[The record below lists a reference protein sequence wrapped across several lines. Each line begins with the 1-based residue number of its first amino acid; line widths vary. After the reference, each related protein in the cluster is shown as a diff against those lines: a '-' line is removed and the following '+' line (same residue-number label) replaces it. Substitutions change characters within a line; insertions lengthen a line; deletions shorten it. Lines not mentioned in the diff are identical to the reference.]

1 MVTQQRATGW
11 GISAGVRRVLARTV
25 ADLRTQVEEDF
36 RIQLTALGISAA
48 GGVTSLGRTLA
59 PAEQRLRDIA
69 AAVIYQA
76 IAGGAG
82 AAEAVDG
89 YITAAAFTFI
99 NRAFGLRCLEERGLL
114 LVSDRPETV
123 FRQDP
128 QLGSSTLYWQ
138 VRNELPPGTAP
149 RELWRETLLRA
160 LTAVSQRV
168 RSLFDPDDDHAALL
182 PRPAVMQ
189 AIVAALNKPEV
200 PADAYA
206 EDELL
211 GWIYMYYGAA
221 EKDAVYARLAKGK
234 KLERPEEI
242 AAATCL
248 YTEHYM
254 VDYLLQNTLGRL
266 WVDIHP
272 DSRLPEQWPYYVRTG
287 VTPPPA
293 PPRAGDGGP
302 SADNDAATQ
311 PANSNPGSPLP
322 VSGRGTGVR
331 HARDITLMDLAC
343 GSGHFLVRAFDMLA
357 AMYAE
362 EGLEDP
368 SEVAA
373 LILERN
379 LHGID
384 IDPRAVQIA
393 ALGLYLKGCA
403 LAGAEFRPRRLN
415 LVAAD
420 AVLPGEA
427 PPAQYMEQ
435 FAGDPEAAA
444 LVTGIWQGLR
454 DVRTLGSLL
463 HPERAIDAL
472 LERRR
477 SQERGSFWQQDEA
490 ELQDWKQAV
499 LEGLRVQFEQQ
510 SRSEDLGQRLFG
522 EQAAKGV
529 GLVEALGRRY
539 HVVVANPPYAG
550 SKNLAPRAK
559 QFLER
564 EYKEGKR
571 DLYAAFLLRCRDFC
585 RPSGYLGMV
594 TQQSWMFLRSFAA
607 LRARVLEEDTITTI
621 AHLGPRA
628 FEEIGGEV
636 VNIALFT
643 LRTTPPEPEHR
654 LTAFRLVGPK
664 SPLEKETLLRQAI
677 QSLRAADRSEQVL
690 EAAR

>member
-1 MVTQQRATGW
+1 
-11 GISAGVRRVLARTV
+11 
-25 ADLRTQVEEDF
+25 
-36 RIQLTALGISAA
+36 
-48 GGVTSLGRTLA
+48 
-59 PAEQRLRDIA
+59 
-69 AAVIYQA
+69 
-76 IAGGAG
+76 
-82 AAEAVDG
+82 
-89 YITAAAFTFI
+89 
-99 NRAFGLRCLEERGLL
+99 
-114 LVSDRPETV
+114 
-123 FRQDP
+123 
-128 QLGSSTLYWQ
+128 
-138 VRNELPPGTAP
+138 
-149 RELWRETLLRA
+149 
-160 LTAVSQRV
+160 
-168 RSLFDPDDDHAALL
+168 
-182 PRPAVMQ
+182 
-189 AIVAALNKPEV
+189 
-200 PADAYA
+200 
-206 EDELL
+206 
-211 GWIYMYYGAA
+211 
-221 EKDAVYARLAKGK
+221 
-234 KLERPEEI
+234 
-242 AAATCL
+242 
-248 YTEHYM
+248 
-254 VDYLLQNTLGRL
+254 
-266 WVDIHP
+266 
-272 DSRLPEQWPYYVRTG
+272 
-287 VTPPPA
+287 
-293 PPRAGDGGP
+293 
-302 SADNDAATQ
+302 
-311 PANSNPGSPLP
+311 
-322 VSGRGTGVR
+322 
-331 HARDITLMDLAC
+331 MDLAC
-343 GSGHFLVRAFDMLA
+343 DSGHFLVRAFDMLA